1 VKTTI
6 KNGELVSVSA
16 SHELVEMLVDPAINL
31 MTTGPDPKLIY
42 AYESA
47 DPVEAL
53 TFKVN
58 GIPMSN
64 FVYPS
69 YFESFHKPNS
79 VQFDQMK
86 AVSKPFQ
93 ILKDGYQIVFKNG
106 KWSQVYG
113 SKIKQKHFRK
123 EDRRGHRS
131 ESRKSGEL
139 KRTTVKDIAAAKRA
153 G

>member
-1 VKTTI
+1 V
-6 KNGELVSVSA
+6 
-16 SHELVEMLVDPAINL
+16 
-31 MTTGPDPKLIY
+31 Y

-53 TFKVN
+53 SFKVK

-69 YFESFHKPNS
+69 YFETFHKPNS
-79 VQFDQMK
+79 VQFDHMK
-86 AVSKPFQ
+86 AVTRPFQ
-93 ILKDGYQIVFKNG
+93 ILKGGYQVIFKNG

-113 SKIKQKHFRK
+113 SKAKQQHFRK

-131 ESRKSGEL
+131 ETRKSGTLRKTSRQE
-139 KRTTVKDIAAAKRA
+139 IAAKKRQ

>member
-1 VKTTI
+1 
-6 KNGELVSVSA
+6 
-16 SHELVEMLVDPAINL
+16 MLVDSAINI
-31 MTTGPDPKLIY
+31 MTTGPDPKIVY

-53 TFKVN
+53 SFKVN
-58 GIPMSN
+58 GIAMSD

-69 YFESFHKPNS
+69 YFEVFHKPNS
-79 VQFDQMK
+79 VKFDHMS

-93 ILKDGYQIVFKNG
+93 ILKDGYQIIFKNG

-113 SKIKQKHFRK
+113 SKAKQQQFRK

-131 ESRKSGEL
+131 E
-139 KRTTVKDIAAAKRA
+139 A
-153 G
+153 